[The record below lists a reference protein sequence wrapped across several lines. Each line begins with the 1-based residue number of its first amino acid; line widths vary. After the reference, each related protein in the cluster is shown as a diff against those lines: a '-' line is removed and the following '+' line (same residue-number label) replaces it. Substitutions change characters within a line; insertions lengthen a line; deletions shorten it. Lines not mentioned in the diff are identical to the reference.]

1 MGADVTQTYH
11 LVQMSER
18 LPMANSL
25 NHFDSAR
32 TNEVHYT

>member
-1 MGADVTQTYH
+1 MGANVAQTYH

-18 LPMANSL
+18 LPIANSL

-32 TNEVHYT
+32 INEVHYT